1 MSIRASRTNIVLR
14 PDPSRVFFRPFDLMS
29 QERITRI
36 VARVMALERSE
47 AEQEARIMLDRFME
61 RHVKLEGFLLRRFEA
76 AALFNPSIVPHPDQS
91 GLSPGTLRFVLS
103 LRATGEGH
111 VSSIVFRTGVVDENG
126 QISINPPTRFIT
138 AAEVHPNPSYEKR
151 LFERKLRELGVLS
164 RDAQHLMD
172 QLDEQFTFEQ
182 LSAVADEGSRG
193 VRLLDGS
200 VGRT

>member
-36 VARVMALERSE
+36 VARVTALERSE

-61 RHVKLEGFLLRRFEA
+61 RHVKLEGFLLRRFEEVREHVITDRPLNDWQKLLVGAYFTLEYSLEA

-91 GLSPGTLRFVLS
+91 DLPPGALRFILS

-111 VSSIVFRTGVVDENG
+111 ISSVTFRTGVVE
-126 QISINPPTRFIT
+126 IT
-138 AAEVHPNPSYEKR
+138 PRVK
-151 LFERKLRELGVLS
+151 V
-164 RDAQHLMD
+164 
-172 QLDEQFTFEQ
+172 
-182 LSAVADEGSRG
+182 
-193 VRLLDGS
+193 S
-200 VGRT
+200 VNQP